1 MGLSSYGNWQSSRR
15 VSVLRVILFQVVFI
29 SSMEERHM
37 SALFDR
43 VWKLVVPGLVVGL
56 CTVSVAAQ
64 QRVDA
69 PRSDGHTTPLLV
81 YQAVGTGSGC
91 ASLAIVSHGAGG
103 SENGYRYL
111 AEAMSREGFTTIVMG
126 HRESGLAALRADMM
140 ADGIHNG
147 IQALVADANAE
158 QARLLDVSAAL
169 KWADRQ
175 CHAPFRVLLGHSMGA
190 ETTMLEA
197 GARNMIGVTSP
208 PAGRDR
214 FDAYVA
220 LSPEGPGVVFPDH
233 AWSGIHKPMLIL
245 TGTRDQSLKGGPE
258 ARLIP
263 WTGLPGTSGRCQW
276 EGVIDGATH
285 MNFAGAGLGHERV
298 EPLITQTI
306 HSFLD
311 GVRGGSCRLPAA
323 VPGIALK
330 SK

>member
-1 MGLSSYGNWQSSRR
+1 MEKRR
-15 VSVLRVILFQVVFI
+15 I
-29 SSMEERHM
+29 S
-37 SALFDR
+37 AVFDR
-43 VWKLVVPGLVVGL
+43 VWRLAILCLVAGLSA
-56 CTVSVAAQ
+56 VSVAAQ
-64 QRVDA
+64 RRIDA
-69 PRSDGHTTPLLV
+69 PRSDGRTTPLLI
-81 YQAVGTGSGC
+81 YQAEGAGSGC
-91 ASLAIVSHGAGG
+91 APLAILSHGAGG

-140 ADGIHNG
+140 ADGIHEG

-158 QARLLDVSAAL
+158 EARLLDVGAAL
-169 KWADRQ
+169 KWADAQ
-175 CHAPFRVLLGHSMGA
+175 CRAPFRVLLGHSMGA

-197 GARNMIGVTSP
+197 GARNMIGVVEP

-214 FDAYVA
+214 FDAYIA
-220 LSPEGPGVVFPDH
+220 LSPEGPAVVFPDH

-245 TGTRDQSLKGGPE
+245 TGTRDQSLNGGPE

-263 WTGLPGTSGRCQW
+263 WTGLPGTAGRCQW
-276 EGVIDGATH
+276 EGVIEGATH
-285 MNFAGAGLGHERV
+285 MNFAGSGLGHERV

-306 HSFLD
+306 HSFLS
-311 GVRGGSCRLPAA
+311 GVRAGSCGLPAA